1 MTDAYLVDGART
13 PHGAFLG
20 ALADVPATELGE
32 RAVREL
38 LEIHAEPDWVCL
50 GNAVS
55 AGLGQVPARQVV
67 VNAGLEET
75 PATTV
80 NEASGSGLRAIT
92 LAADRVDAGRL
103 DSAIAGGM
111 ESMSNAPYLNTEMR
125 RGRKHGNVRLLDSM
139 IHDSLWDSGYDAHMG
154 ELTEELVERFDVS
167 REAQDE
173 YALRSHENAREAIDA
188 GAFEEEIVPV
198 ETDEGTRTED
208 EGPRETDL
216 ESLAE
221 LRPAFAADGTITA
234 GNASDL
240 SDGAGC
246 VLLAR
251 EGTVDADPLARVDDH
266 AVSYRDPKWFG
277 MSVAD
282 AVEDLLEANDLAV
295 EDVDAFELNEAFAAQ
310 MVYTRD
316 RLEVPD
322 AKLNARGG
330 AVALGHPI
338 GASGGILATTLAYRM
353 RDEGADRG
361 IVGMSVGGGGGLAVL
376 LSRP

>member
-1 MTDAYLVDGART
+1 M
-13 PHGAFLG
+13 
-20 ALADVPATELGE
+20 
-32 RAVREL
+32 
-38 LEIHAEPDWVCL
+38 
-50 GNAVS
+50 
-55 AGLGQVPARQVV
+55 
-67 VNAGLEET
+67 NAGLAAET
-75 PATTV
+75 SATTV

-92 LAADRVDAGRL
+92 LAADRIDAGRL

-125 RGRKHGNVRLLDSM
+125 RGRKHGDVRLIDSM
-139 IHDSLWDSGYDAHMG
+139 IHDSLWDPGYDAHLG
-154 ELTEELVERFDVS
+154 ELTEELVERFDVA

-173 YALRSHENAREAIDA
+173 YALRSHGNAREAIA
-188 GAFEEEIVPV
+188 TGAFEAEIVPV
-198 ETDEGTRTED
+198 ETDEGSVEED

-216 ESLAE
+216 ESLSD

-251 EGTVDADPLARVDDH
+251 EGALDADPLARVVDH
-266 AVSYRDPKWFG
+266 AVAYRDPKWFG
-277 MSVAD
+277 ISVAD
-282 AVEDLLEANDLAV
+282 AIERLLEANELTV

-316 RLEVPD
+316 RLGIPD
-322 AKLNARGG
+322 STLNTRGG
-330 AVALGHPI
+330 AIALGHPI

-353 RDEGADRG
+353 RDEGAKRG